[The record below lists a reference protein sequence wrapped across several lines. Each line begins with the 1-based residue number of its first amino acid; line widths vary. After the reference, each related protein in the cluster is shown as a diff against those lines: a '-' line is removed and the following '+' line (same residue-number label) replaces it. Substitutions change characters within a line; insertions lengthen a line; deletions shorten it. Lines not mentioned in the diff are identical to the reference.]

1 MIGLDTAMIWTMTV
15 PPPGDRPQSDPS
27 FGPEPSAGRARIL
40 VVEDNYFVALSV
52 ESALLDAGYEVI
64 AVVDSGEEALQSVA
78 DAAPDLVLMDIR
90 LAGELDGIDTAVAL
104 HGMNIASL
112 FASAHCD
119 DAIRARGAA
128 ADPRGWLVKPFTDA
142 QLLDAVHLALA
153 TPRAG
158 H

>member
-1 MIGLDTAMIWTMTV
+1 MIGHDTAMVWTMTV

-40 VVEDNYFVALSV
+40 VVEDNYFVALGV

-90 LAGELDGIDTAVAL
+90 LAGALDGIDTAVAL
-104 HGMNIASL
+104 RRMNIASL

-142 QLLDAVHLALA
+142 QMLTAVRLALD
-153 TPRAG
+153 PPQPG

>member
-90 LAGELDGIDTAVAL
+90 LAGALDGIDTAVAL

-153 TPRAG
+153 TPPAG

>member
-1 MIGLDTAMIWTMTV
+1 MMGHDTAVIWGMTV
-15 PPPGDRPQSDPS
+15 PPTGTAPDSDPS
-27 FGPEPSAGRARIL
+27 FGHGPSADRARIL

-52 ESALLDAGYEVI
+52 ESALLDAGYEVVG
-64 AVVDSGEEALQSVA
+64 VVDSGEDALQNVA
-78 DAAPDLVLMDIR
+78 DTAPDLVLMDIR
-90 LAGELDGIDTAVAL
+90 LAGALDGIDTAVAL
-104 HGMNIASL
+104 RRMNIASL

-142 QLLDAVHLALA
+142 QMLTAVRLALDPPQ
-153 TPRAG
+153 TG

>member
-1 MIGLDTAMIWTMTV
+1 MMGLETAMIWTMTV
-15 PPPGDRPQSDPS
+15 PPPAAAPESDPS
-27 FGPEPSAGRARIL
+27 FGPGPSAGRPRIL

-52 ESALLDAGYEVI
+52 ETALLDAGYEVI
-64 AVVDSGEEALQSVA
+64 GVVDSGEEALQSVA

-119 DAIRARGAA
+119 DAIRARAAA

-142 QLLDAVHLALA
+142 QMLAAVRQALDASQK
-153 TPRAG
+153 G
-158 H
+158 Y